1 MAMPRI
7 WVAHEHSY
15 EEDCMRMDA
24 QTRNTLR
31 YDVKCP
37 CCDEAAIF
45 EDEVYIMHLS
55 PPSLLTASA

>member
-1 MAMPRI
+1 
-7 WVAHEHSY
+7 
-15 EEDCMRMDA
+15 MRMDA